1 MSGAK
6 AGDTRDEA
14 TVGGRR
20 TDRAVDA
27 VLPRD
32 LALLSNKTG
41 PTRLGF
47 AALLLYFQHEGRF
60 PQHRHEVPRPVV
72 AHIAAQVGVA
82 YEEWLRYDWDS
93 RSISY
98 HRVQIREAL
107 GYREA
112 SIQDADDLAVWLSAH
127 VVATEQQDEPIRA
140 AAYARLHALKIVPPT
155 PDRLTRI
162 VRSAL
167 HTYETTLQRES
178 VARLTPAHL
187 AALDALIA
195 ADDDGPEAGI
205 AAEERPTAAQVS
217 FVDLKADPGR
227 PSLDSMF
234 REVAKLQRLR
244 ALDLPSDL
252 FAAVS
257 PKLVRQYRSRV
268 ATEST
273 GELRRH
279 PLPVR
284 ATLVSAF
291 CLVRLREITD
301 TLADLLIQL
310 VHKIGVRAEKKVDK
324 VLFDDFKRVA
334 GKAGILYHMAEASLE
349 HPDDRVCDVV
359 WPAAGGEQNLRDIV
373 REHKAT
379 RKEYRA
385 RMHTV
390 LRASYGHHYRR
401 MLPVLL
407 EALRFRSNNEAHR
420 PVIRALRLLKA
431 HAESQAHW
439 YAADEDV
446 PLDGV
451 IPAGWRP
458 FVLERDKEGKER
470 VNRITYEIL
479 VLQAL
484 RDKLRCKE
492 IWIEGAD
499 RFRNPD
505 DDLPQDFEA
514 ERAAYYE
521 ALRQPEDA
529 DAFIADLQQAMQAG
543 LATLHNGLPTNKAV
557 RLLEKNNTGWIALT
571 PLDAQPEPT
580 NLAHLKAAVTRE
592 WPMSSLLDFLKEAD
606 LRIDFTAAFK
616 SVGAREI
623 LDRDTLQRRLLLCL
637 YGLGTNTGL
646 KRMAAGEHGE
656 SYTDLLYV
664 RRRFIHKEQLRHAIA
679 RVVDAIFAARNPR
692 VWGEGTTACA
702 SDSKKFGAWDQNLM
716 TEWHVRYRGRGVMI
730 YWHVD
735 KNAACIYSQLKTCS
749 SSKVAA
755 MIEGVLRHCTAM
767 TVEKNYV
774 DSHGQSE
781 VAFAFTHL
789 LGFQLMPRLKGIHA
803 QKLYLPS
810 ADQAALYP
818 RLAPVL
824 TRAIDWD
831 LIRQQ
836 YDQMIKYATAL
847 RLGTAETEAI
857 LRRFTKGGVQH
868 PTYAA
873 LAELGKAV
881 KTIFLCR
888 YLHLEA
894 VRREVQ
900 EGLNVVENWNSAN
913 GFIHY
918 GKGGEIASNRLDDQE
933 VAALSLHLLQICLVY
948 INTLMIQQV
957 IDRDGWAERLTP
969 EDLRALTPL
978 IYNHVTPYGRFRLDM
993 SERLPLAHTP
1003 PAEAT
1008 G

>member
-1 MSGAK
+1 MPEELIEQW
-6 AGDTRDEA
+6 TL
-14 TVGGRR
+14 
-20 TDRAVDA
+20 
-27 VLPRD
+27 LPRD
-32 LALLSNKTG
+32 LALLANKAG

-47 AALLLYFQHEGRF
+47 SVLLLYFQREGRF
-60 PQHRHEVPRPVV
+60 PEHRHEVPRPVV
-72 AHIAAQVGVA
+72 AHIAMQVGVP
-82 YEEWLRYDWDS
+82 YEDWLQYDWGG
-93 RSISY
+93 RSIKY
-98 HRVQIREAL
+98 HRAQVREAW

-112 SIQDADDLAVWLSAH
+112 TVQDGDELAAWLVAQ
-127 VVATEQQDEPIRA
+127 VVTGEQQDDAVLA
-140 AAYARLHALKIVPPT
+140 AAYQRLRHLTIEPPT
-155 PDRLTRI
+155 PERMERI
-162 VRSAL
+162 VHSAL
-167 HTYETTLQRES
+167 HTHETTLQRH
-178 VARLTPAHL
+178 VL
-187 AALDALIA
+187 AALSPTQLVALDELIA
-195 ADDDGPEAGI
+195 ADDDGAGAGI
-205 AAEERPTAAQVS
+205 GAEERPTAAQVS

-227 PSLDSMF
+227 PSLDSVF

-244 ALDLPSDL
+244 HLGLPADL

-273 GELRRH
+273 SELRRH

-301 TLADLLIQL
+301 SLIDLLIQL
-310 VHKIGVRAEKKVDK
+310 VHKIGVRAEKKVNK
-324 VLFDDFKRVA
+324 VLFDDVTRVA

-349 HPDDRVCDVV
+349 HPADRVCDVV

-373 REHKAT
+373 REHTST

-385 RMHTV
+385 KVHTV

-439 YAADEDV
+439 YAADEAV

-458 FVLERDKEGKER
+458 FVLERDKEGNER

-492 IWIEGAD
+492 IWVEHAD

-543 LATLHNGLPTNKAV
+543 LAMLHDGLLKNKAV
-557 RLLEKNNTGWIALT
+557 RLLEKNNGWIALT
-571 PLDAQPEPT
+571 PLDAQPEPA

-606 LRIDFTAAFK
+606 LRIAFTEAFK

-646 KRMAAGEHGE
+646 KRMAAGAHGE

-749 SSKVAA
+749 SSEVAA

-789 LGFQLMPRLKGIHA
+789 LGFQLMPRLKGLHA
-803 QKLYLPS
+803 QKLYQPF
-810 ADQAALYP
+810 AGQTALYP

-888 YLHLEA
+888 YLHLES

-900 EGLNVVENWNSAN
+900 EGLNVIENWNSAN

-933 VAALSLHLLQICLVY
+933 VAVLSLHLLQICLVY

-957 IDRDGWAERLTP
+957 IDRDDWVERLTP

-978 IYNHVTPYGRFRLDM
+978 IYNHVTPYGRFHLDM
-993 SERLPLAHTP
+993 TERLPLTHTLP
-1003 PAEAT
+1003 DEAV